1 MANSKEIQEI
11 ADSSSGIVNKTVYRG
26 NVQSIPVT
34 LEADLAQGVYY
45 LSETLPQNT
54 VVIAVNLDVDNIGT
68 TFEVGTDADTESA
81 LIITQDTISG
91 DVRKQFP
98 AHDKGVGS
106 IAVGGKKL
114 IATIGAT
121 PTAAKEVSGYI
132 LIATQE

>member
-1 MANSKEIQEI
+1 MANSKEIAQI
-11 ADSSSGIVNKTVYRG
+11 VASSSGIVNKTVYRG

-34 LEADLAQGVYY
+34 LEADLSAGVYY

-81 LIITQDTISG
+81 LIITQATISG
-91 DVRKQFP
+91 DTRVQFP
-98 AHDKGVGS
+98 AHDKGAGS

-121 PTAAKEVSGYI
+121 PTASKAVSGYI

>member
-1 MANSKEIQEI
+1 MARLEFRQRQIGNIYLAFSYSFNS
-11 ADSSSGIVNKTVYRG
+11 RH
-26 NVQSIPVT
+26 
-34 LEADLAQGVYY
+34 

-81 LIITQDTISG
+81 LIITQATISG
-91 DVRKQFP
+91 DTRVQFP
-98 AHDKGVGS
+98 AHDKGAGS

-114 IATIGAT
+114 IATVGAT
-121 PTAAKEVSGYI
+121 PTASKAVSGYI